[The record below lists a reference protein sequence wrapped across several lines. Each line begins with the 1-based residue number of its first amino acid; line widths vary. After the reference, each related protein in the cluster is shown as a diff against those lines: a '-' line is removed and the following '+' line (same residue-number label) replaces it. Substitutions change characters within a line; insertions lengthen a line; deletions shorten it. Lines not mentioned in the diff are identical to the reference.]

1 MSGRALSWEGCVNVR
16 DLGLLPAVGG
26 DRTRPGVVVRA
37 DNVRR
42 LSEAGWETALRFG
55 VRRVVDL
62 RFPGEEPGEPD
73 VHAGVEVVA
82 VSLFGEHDPTREA
95 AFDERVR
102 ADADTAT
109 TFAELYLDA
118 LEEHGTRIAAAVTAV
133 AESDGAVVV
142 HCAAGK
148 DRTGLVSALLLSLA
162 GVPDDEVAA
171 DYALSGPNV
180 AHLFGGWVAEA
191 ANDPAEHDLR
201 TRLLQSPEAAMRT
214 VLGRLQELGGAETYL
229 RSAGVEA
236 AALGRLRAR
245 LTSVGR
251 AQVRL
256 G

>member
-26 DRTRPGVVVRA
+26 YRTRTGVVVRA

-82 VSLFGEHDPTREA
+82 VSLFGKHDPYREA
-95 AFDERVR
+95 VFDERVR
-102 ADADTAT
+102 GGGDTAAV
-109 TFAELYLDA
+109 FAELYVDVLA
-118 LEEHGTRIAAAVTAV
+118 EHGTRIAEAVTAV

-148 DRTGLVSALLLSLA
+148 DRTGIVSALLLSLA

-180 AHLFGGWVAEA
+180 ARLFGGWVEEVTH
-191 ANDPAEHDLR
+191 DPAEHNLR
-201 TRLLQSPEAAMRT
+201 TRLLQSPETAMRT
-214 VLGRLQELGGAETYL
+214 MLGRLRELGGAETYL

-245 LTSVGR
+245 LTAVG
-251 AQVRL
+251 AV
-256 G
+256 

>member
-1 MSGRALSWEGCVNVR
+1 MSGRTLSWEGCVNIR
-16 DLGLLPAVGG
+16 DLGPLPAVAG

-73 VHAGVEVVA
+73 AHAGVEVVA

-102 ADADTAT
+102 ADDDVATVFAD
-109 TFAELYLDA
+109 LYVHV
-118 LEEHGTRIAAAVTAV
+118 LEERGDRIAAAVTAV
-133 AESDGAVVV
+133 ADCDGVVIV

-162 GVPDDEVAA
+162 GVPDDDVAA

-180 AHLFGGWVAEA
+180 ARLFGDWVAEA
-191 ANDPAEHDLR
+191 SHDPAEHRLR
-201 TRLLQSPEAAMRT
+201 SRMLQSPKGAMRT
-214 VLGRLQELGGAETYL
+214 VLGRLRQLGGAEAYL
-229 RSAGVEA
+229 RDAGVEA
-236 AALGRLRAR
+236 AALRRLRAR
-245 LTSVGR
+245 LTLMGS
-251 AQVRL
+251 A
-256 G
+256 